1 MNKEYIF
8 EVGNELISPY
18 INSPYFTFQV
28 KEGTYYFEVTQV
40 QFESIMSILIETD
53 TLPNF
58 KTAG

>member
-1 MNKEYIF
+1 MTDN
-8 EVGNELISPY
+8 
-18 INSPYFTFQV
+18 FTFQV